1 MAEAMWETGREELE
15 EECRFLEEENR
26 SLGIQIETAPEKEQA
41 ALRDRLARNRAL
53 LSGKEICLQ
62 HMELAQLM
70 KEREMD
76 KEKEKDL
83 QFRVRR

>member
-15 EECRFLEEENR
+15 EECRVLEEENR
-26 SLGIQIETAPEKEQA
+26 KLCTQIENAPEEEQA
-41 ALRDRLARNRAL
+41 ALRDCLARNRAL

-62 HMELAQLM
+62 HIELAQLM

-76 KEKEKDL
+76 KEKDL
-83 QFRVRR
+83 LFRVRR